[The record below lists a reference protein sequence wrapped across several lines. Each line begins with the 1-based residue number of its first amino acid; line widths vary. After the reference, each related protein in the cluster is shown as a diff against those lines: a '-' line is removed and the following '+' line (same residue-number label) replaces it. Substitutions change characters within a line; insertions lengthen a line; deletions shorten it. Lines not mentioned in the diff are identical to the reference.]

1 MTGLS
6 KEIFDIINKW
16 FDEIIECYREDAE
29 EEIKDS
35 LEHKILMAKIE
46 AIEELKTDLSEP
58 QPIINV
64 SENIQQTVNVE
75 ETKKIINNGM

>member
-1 MTGLS
+1 MTDQERQMLIATANNLLDQLTLHGTEYAELREGLT
-6 KEIFDIINKW
+6 EFVI
-16 FDEIIECYREDAE
+16 
-29 EEIKDS
+29 
-35 LEHKILMAKIE
+35 
-46 AIEELKTDLSEP
+46 TLSEP